1 MCLIAIAPKGVAKDS
16 DFFLSALKESAKTNN
31 DGYGFAVRM
40 GDNNTTSYQ
49 KGFKNISDLIDKVK
63 LFPLSSE
70 VIVHLRMRS
79 AGRVSVEN
87 CHPFE
92 INHFSEYDVQN
103 KGDYF
108 STTVRPLL
116 FHNGT
121 FSEFAIKDDER
132 SDTYRFVENFLRVP
146 AIFELLVTDR
156 EKFMEAF
163 KSIIRTNKLAIMG
176 RELEETILIG
186 DFITT
191 KEGYVFS
198 NRSFERH
205 TSYPSQASQPKQ
217 KVEESF
223 KGLAKVN
230 SLERETFYNSSLV
243 KLNDLNYRDFFYK
256 AHCNSHIQAHVLKD
270 EVYEIKGRSIEGDD
284 YMLQKVSSKGSYI
297 YLSPTLI
304 ETIFLKTP
312 KTGQQAHYTD
322 YFRLKSLITIPS
334 STAIKKIYNKVT
346 VAERNRTKINADTGI
361 TLKYVSTERAY
372 TFKSALLFLL
382 DNTTDFEY
390 SAIQKLYVKYC
401 LPEAPSI
408 TDASR
413 RLISGLQTSERY
425 VN

>member
-1 MCLIAIAPKGVAKDS
+1 MCLIAVAPIGVEKNS
-16 DFFLSALKESAKTNN
+16 EFFLNALKESAKINN
-31 DGYGFAVRM
+31 DGFGFAVRY
-40 GDNNTTSYQ
+40 GESNSVSYQ

-63 LFPLSSE
+63 LFPKSAE
-70 VIVHLRMRS
+70 VVVHLRMRS
-79 AGRVSVEN
+79 AGRISVEN

-92 INHFSEYDVQN
+92 INHFSDYDVMN

-121 FSEFAIKDDER
+121 FPEFVHKDDER

-146 AIFELLVTDR
+146 DIFELLVNNR

-163 KSIIRTNKLAIMG
+163 KSIIRTNRLVIMG
-176 RELEETILIG
+176 RELKESIFIG

-198 NRSFERH
+198 NRSFER
-205 TSYPSQASQPKQ
+205 YGQLPSQASKQ
-217 KVEESF
+217 KQEVEENS
-223 KGLAKVN
+223 KGIVKLN
-230 SLERETFYNSSLV
+230 TLERETYYNAGLV
-243 KLNDLNYRDFFYK
+243 RLSELNYKDFYYK

-270 EVYEIKGRSIEGDD
+270 EVYEIKGKSVEGND

-297 YLSPTLI
+297 YLSPTII

-312 KTGQQAHYTD
+312 KSGQQVHYTD
-322 YFRLKSLITIPS
+322 YFRLKSLINPVS
-334 STAIKKIYNKVT
+334 STAVKKIYNKVT
-346 VAERNRTKINADTGI
+346 IAERNRGKINADTGI

-372 TFKSALLFLL
+372 TFKSTLLFLL

-390 SAIQKLYVKYC
+390 AAIKKLYMKYC
-401 LPEAPSI
+401 IPEATISE
-408 TDASR
+408 ASKL
-413 RLISGLQTSERY
+413 LISGYQHSERY
-425 VN
+425 IN